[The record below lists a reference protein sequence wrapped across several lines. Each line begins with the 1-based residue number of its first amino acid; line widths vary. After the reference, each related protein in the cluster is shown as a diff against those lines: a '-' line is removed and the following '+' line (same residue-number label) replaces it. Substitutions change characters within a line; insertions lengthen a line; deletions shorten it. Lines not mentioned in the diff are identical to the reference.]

1 MIENMMN
8 AENMSQKQIVLLA
21 CGAFNPITRW
31 HIKMFD
37 LGRNALLRKWNCQV
51 VEGVLSPAADAFGKK
66 ELASATHR
74 LKMIELATET
84 SSWIRGD
91 AYESSLKEWSR
102 TLNVLRH
109 HQTELNRTHGQNA
122 HVMLLCGADL
132 IDTFSRI
139 LDNGQP
145 LWTPEHVEEIIRDF
159 GIVAINR
166 IGATAMETLSKL
178 KLRLSPEQ
186 MSNVILVD
194 DFEKEDVSST
204 MVRQRVKQGQP
215 ITDLTFEKVVNYIR
229 DNHLYEAT
237 T

>member
-1 MIENMMN
+1 MHKTHANILIPTMQDE
-8 AENMSQKQIVLLA
+8 
-21 CGAFNPITRW
+21 CG
-31 HIKMFD
+31 
-37 LGRNALLRKWNCQV
+37 
-51 VEGVLSPAADAFGKK
+51 E
-66 ELASATHR
+66 
-74 LKMIELATET
+74 
-84 SSWIRGD
+84 
-91 AYESSLKEWSR
+91 YESKANCSTGMRCIQSYHPMAYKDVRLGSKCSTEEVELPSGRRCSKSSRRCIWKERASLGHTPLEDDRIGNRNFFVDTRRCVRK
-102 TLNVLRH
+102 H
-109 HQTELNRTHGQNA
+109 HQEELKRTQKHGQNS

-178 KLRLSPEQ
+178 KLPLSPEQ
-186 MSNVILVD
+186 MTNVILVD